1 MADQVQGAQTTST
14 APADSGAGGLP
25 QFDLAQWPG
34 QMVWMLIVF
43 AVLFTLFARVFVPKV
58 GGAIAAREDRIAG
71 DIGDARRLKDEAEAT
86 ARAAAA
92 EMDLTR
98 AAAQKRVH
106 EARAKARADAA
117 AREAKEEAKIA
128 DLLHRSETV
137 LAQTRDAAM
146 SHVREIA
153 QGAAADIVAKLTGAA
168 ATSDEVRAA
177 SPQA

>member
-1 MADQVQGAQTTST
+1 MADQVQGAQTST

-43 AVLFTLFARVFVPKV
+43 AVLFALFARVFVPKV

-71 DIGDARRLKDEAEAT
+71 DIGDARRLKDEADAT
-86 ARAAAA
+86 ARGAAA
-92 EMDLTR
+92 EMDQAR
-98 AAAQKRVH
+98 AAVQKRVH

-117 AREAKEEAKIA
+117 LREAKEEAKIIE
-128 DLLHRSETV
+128 LLAKSEAM

-146 SHVREIA
+146 GHVREIA
-153 QGAAADIVAKLTGAA
+153 EGAAGSIVTKLLGSAA
-168 ATSDEVRAA
+168 EA
-177 SPQA
+177 